1 MHTFK
6 LVPHASQFV
15 SIQVPPHLKFFPSKT
30 LVLQAVSHFPAPFTE
45 QPLAVVQSESQTT
58 QAPPFR
64 LDPVLQVA
72 QEFKA
77 AQVRQLRVG
86 SQAAQIP

>member
-1 MHTFK
+1 MQVFK
-6 LVPHASQFV
+6 LVPHAVQFA
-15 SIQVPPHLKFFPSKT
+15 STQVPPHLKFFPSKT
-30 LVLQAVSHFPAPFTE
+30 LFVQAVSHFPAPFTE
-45 QPLAVVQSESQTT
+45 QPLAFVQSESHTT

-72 QEFKA
+72 QVFKA
-77 AQVRQLRVG
+77 VQVRQLRVG